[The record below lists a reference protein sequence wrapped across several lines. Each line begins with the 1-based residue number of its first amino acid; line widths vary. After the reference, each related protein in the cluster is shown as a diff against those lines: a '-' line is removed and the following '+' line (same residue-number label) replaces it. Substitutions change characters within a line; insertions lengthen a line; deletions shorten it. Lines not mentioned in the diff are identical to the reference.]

1 MGLRVRFSLNAVTRE
16 ALPEVGAKDCAESRG
31 SVSERCMTFA
41 LVDFTAAFVFEA
53 RRTLPSN
60 FGGVGI
66 LDGGSIMVD
75 FDFSAE
81 TGVFDLT
88 GIGKLL
94 RVRLL
99 GRGPQESSGSGI

>member
-1 MGLRVRFSLNAVTRE
+1 MGLSVRFSLNAVTRE
-16 ALPEVGAKDCAESRG
+16 ALLEVGAKDCAET
-31 SVSERCMTFA
+31 VSERCMTSA
-41 LVDFTAAFVFEA
+41 LVDFTAAFVFEL

-75 FDFSAE
+75 FDFGAE
-81 TGVFDLT
+81 TGVLDLT